1 VTASHPD
8 PSLLERF
15 LRGELAA
22 DERKSVVRHLI
33 GGCVTCREL
42 AGDLWLAAPNPG
54 ASPNAQKEPESKPE
68 HRRGPVASADPSDYR
83 TAMDRAI
90 RIARERR
97 QTLAAARQ
105 KTPELLAELLAV
117 PAAERLALAQWEPRF
132 ASPPLCEE
140 LLARRAAATARSP
153 SGIPGTPGTSGA
165 PGKPQPLPVE
175 PRELADLALVLA
187 ERLDGS
193 LWGASIVRDLEAR
206 AWAHRGDVAR
216 EAGLAEDAQRA
227 FRMAHS
233 LYALSS
239 QDPWDWAE
247 ISRYEARFELSRG
260 QAAAATALGLES
272 AALYR
277 KLGERDLLVATLAEV
292 GPMATR
298 AGRLDLAIET
308 LAEAVELIDPAREP
322 RRLACC
328 LHWLG
333 ALLLQTERARESLGH
348 LWRARSLYER
358 LGEEDEIL
366 RVRWIEARA
375 ALAVGSLAEGE
386 AALLAVRGHLLAA
399 GLGQDAAGV
408 LLDLVQLYWDQGR
421 RREIRNLFG
430 EIFLPYRTR
439 DLSSGAIAAVLM
451 LRRAVETESAT
462 IEMVR
467 EVASYLAASRPI
479 CRPG

>member
-15 LRGELAA
+15 LRGDLSA

-33 GGCVTCREL
+33 GGCTTCRNL
-42 AGDLWLAAPNPG
+42 AGDLWQAAPTP
-54 ASPNAQKEPESKPE
+54 AAPPNGQKEPESEPAE
-68 HRRGPVASADPSDYR
+68 HAKHTDPGDYR
-83 TAMDRAI
+83 AAMDRAV
-90 RIARERR
+90 RIARGRR
-97 QTLAAARQ
+97 QVLAAARQ
-105 KTPELLAELLAV
+105 KAPGLLAELLAL
-117 PAAERLALAQWEPRF
+117 PPSERLALAEGEPRF

-140 LLARRAAATARSP
+140 ILARRAAAAARSASEP
-153 SGIPGTPGTSGA
+153 PRTPGKTEH
-165 PGKPQPLPVE
+165 PPVE
-175 PRELADLALVLA
+175 PRELADLALALA
-187 ERLDGS
+187 ERLDPA
-193 LWGASIVRDLEAR
+193 LWGSSIVRDLEAR

-216 EAGLAEDAQRA
+216 EAGLSEEAQRA

-260 QAAAATALGLES
+260 QAEAATALGLES

-277 KLGERDLLVATLAEV
+277 KLGERNLLAATLAEA
-292 GPMATR
+292 GPMAVR
-298 AGRLDLAIET
+298 AGRLDLAIDA

-386 AALLAVRGHLLAA
+386 AALLAVRGHLLTA

-421 RREIRNLFG
+421 RNEMRELFG

-439 DLSSGAIAAVLM
+439 DLSRGAVGAVLM
-451 LRRAVETESAT
+451 LRRAIETESAT

-467 EVASYLAASRPI
+467 EVASYLAASRPV